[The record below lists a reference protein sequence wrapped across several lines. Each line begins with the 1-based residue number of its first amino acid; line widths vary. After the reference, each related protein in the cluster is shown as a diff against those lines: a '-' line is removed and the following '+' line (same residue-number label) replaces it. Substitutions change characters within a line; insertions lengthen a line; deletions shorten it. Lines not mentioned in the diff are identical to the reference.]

1 MKTTIT
7 FIDANEGNLDFFVG
21 PFGTDNDQIKTAT
34 TIAEAAKIIQEHGL
48 AESHYFS
55 SSMDY
60 ATEFGFENDDGAKDM
75 FESAITF
82 AICADAKA

>member
-48 AESHYFS
+48 AESPYFS

-60 ATEFGFENDDGAKDM
+60 AAEYGFANDDDAQDM
-75 FESAITF
+75 FDNAITL
-82 AICADAKA
+82 AKA